1 MMRLTMQE
9 WLLGK
14 MGAILHQEAK
24 VSEVSDIKSFM

>member
-1 MMRLTMQE
+1 MQE

-24 VSEVSDIKSFM
+24 VSEVSDKAHLHEQF